1 MVKNIFVKHAT
12 RTFEKYVLTRPAK
25 SNKKFYKG
33 ITISKRQSSNEM
45 LNFSEM
51 EPLEENLENL
61 PDKVIQNN
69 YTLAEDPLNRHRSA
83 TNETALVSEISI
95 KTVIIVPGQEKI
107 PLIVSIDYACQE
119 VLFTCLFSKR

>member
-1 MVKNIFVKHAT
+1 
-12 RTFEKYVLTRPAK
+12 
-25 SNKKFYKG
+25 
-33 ITISKRQSSNEM
+33 M

-61 PDKVIQNN
+61 PDKVTQNN

-95 KTVIIVPGQEKI
+95 KTVIIVPGQGEI
-107 PLIVSIDYACQE
+107 PLIVSIDYTCQE
-119 VLFTCLFSKR
+119 VLLTCLVSKR